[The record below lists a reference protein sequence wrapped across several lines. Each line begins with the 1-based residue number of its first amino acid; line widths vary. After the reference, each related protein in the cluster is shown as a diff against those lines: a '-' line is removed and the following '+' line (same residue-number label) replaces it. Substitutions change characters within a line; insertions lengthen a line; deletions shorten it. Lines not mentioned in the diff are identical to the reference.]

1 MYRNKKK
8 IGNHMNYK
16 TKILQYLI
24 STKPKHYGIMQ
35 ELINKGVF
43 DKILKINLKKEDK
56 EDNYQN
62 VEKSFIEKLTF
73 FVDFFHNNF
82 PSIKEKGH
90 ILELIL
96 TTNIPEFLTTPITL
110 KELNDKYII
119 YSMKKTIVN
128 NFLTIFKQIR
138 NNIPIQELNKLK
150 IKYNYNL
157 DKLTDVENLFNLL
170 KDLVITNITND
181 DNILYLFDNYANK
194 MTKIEKEYNFNKQET
209 IIKINNEYIYYY
221 NKIFTNY
228 YKRIKILKIT
238 KFIYKMTN

>member
-1 MYRNKKK
+1 
-8 IGNHMNYK
+8 MNYK

-43 DKILKINLKKEDK
+43 DKILKINLKKED
-56 EDNYQN
+56 NNQN
-62 VEKSFIEKLTF
+62 VGESFIEKLTYF
-73 FVDFFHNNF
+73 IDFFHTNF
-82 PSIKEKGH
+82 PSIKEKEP

-96 TTNIPEFLTTPITL
+96 TTNIPEFLTTPINL

-119 YSMKKTIVN
+119 YSMKTAIVN

-138 NNIPIQELNKLK
+138 NNISIQKLNKLK
-150 IKYNYNL
+150 IKYSYNL
-157 DKLTDVENLFNLL
+157 DNLTDVENLFNLL

-194 MTKIEKEYNFNKQET
+194 MTKIEKEYNLNKQET
-209 IIKINNEYIYYY
+209 INKINNEYTYYY
-221 NKIFTNY
+221 KKIFNNY
-228 YKRIKILKIT
+228 QKRIMVINLAKC
-238 KFIYKMTN
+238 IYKLT

>member
-1 MYRNKKK
+1 MYINKKK

-35 ELINKGVF
+35 ELINNGVF
-43 DKILKINLKKEDK
+43 DKILKINFKKED
-56 EDNYQN
+56 NNQN
-62 VEKSFIEKLTF
+62 VEESFIEKLTYF
-73 FVDFFHNNF
+73 IDFFHTNF
-82 PSIKEKGH
+82 PSIKEKRQ

-119 YSMKKTIVN
+119 YSMKKTIIN

-138 NNIPIQELNKLK
+138 NNIPLQELNKIK

-194 MTKIEKEYNFNKQET
+194 MTKIENEYNLNKQET
-209 IIKINNEYIYYY
+209 INRINNEYIYYY

-238 KFIYKMTN
+238 KFIYKMT